1 MPPASRLMPRYA
13 AEPPHDGVPDGA
25 WGDRLRA
32 EFLGAAQGIAEDAGE
47 PGEVAFYPDRS
58 WHGRT
63 YVPASAPTATGNEIY
78 GYVAYV
84 PGGDDGDPSGF
95 AARADFTEE
104 TAQRNPEW
112 QLDLS
117 DEVIGSWHGHAD
129 KVAAMTLVWGRSL
142 VAGGT
147 LATALLG
154 GVDVDQCALE
164 DDRFTLLAPDDYGGD
179 LLEVR
184 LYSAT
189 GDELARESLYE

>member
-1 MPPASRLMPRYA
+1 MPRYA

-32 EFLGAAQGIAEDAGE
+32 EFLGAAQGIAGDAGE
-47 PGEVAFYPDRS
+47 PGEVVFYPDRS

-84 PGGDDGDPSGF
+84 PGGEDGDPSGF
-95 AARADFTEE
+95 LARADFTEE
-104 TAQRNPEW
+104 TAERNPEW

-129 KVAAMTLVWGRSL
+129 KVAAITLVWGRSL
-142 VAGGT
+142 VAGGA

-164 DDRFTLLAPDDYGGD
+164 ADRFTLLAPDDYGGD